1 LIAKIDPPAAD
12 KAVKQILALEMLQ
25 NKFSGTKST
34 NEEIK
39 DLIIAFINNLQ
50 SKKINAVE
58 TKLWKRVNEAIKN
71 LADQLP

>member
-1 LIAKIDPPAAD
+1 
-12 KAVKQILALEMLQ
+12 VKQMLALEMLQ